1 MNEDPRRAIPRTDVA
16 LAAPEL
22 TEATKRLGRTTVR
35 AAVTAAQERAR
46 RGEIHPG
53 EVIEAAAATLPV
65 RTSSLTPVLNATGV
79 VIHTNIGRAPLSPS
93 AVAAVVDAA
102 GYVDVEM
109 DLATG
114 GRSRRG
120 AGALAA
126 LREAVPDAGDA
137 LVVNNGA
144 AALVLATTALASGK
158 EVIVSRGEM
167 IEIGDGFRLPDLISS
182 TGARLREVG
191 TTNRT
196 HPRDYLEAIG
206 PDTGCI
212 LKAHPSNFRV
222 DGFTTSVG
230 YEDLRGAMRPDGSP
244 VPLVADIGSGLLA
257 PDPLLPDEPDAST
270 ALRQGASIVTA
281 SGDKLLGG
289 PQAGILLGDAD
300 VVTALR
306 RHPLARA
313 LRVDKLTIAALE
325 ATVRAPATPVATALH
340 ASADELRPRAEQ
352 LAAALGREVVGVDG
366 RVGGGGAPGVPL
378 LGWAVEVPADVVER
392 LRTPPADVPVVLAR
406 VDEGRGLIDLR
417 CVPADRDGD
426 VATAVRTALGDADA
440 PHPAQEDSGGIRGAE
455 LPGRPS

>member
-1 MNEDPRRAIPRTDVA
+1 MTEDPRRAIPRTDVA
-16 LAAPEL
+16 LAAPVLAAAAE
-22 TEATKRLGRTTVR
+22 RLGRATVR
-35 AAVTAAQERAR
+35 AAVTAAQDRAR
-46 RGEIHPG
+46 RGEIPPQ
-53 EVIEAAAATLPV
+53 EVVNAAAGALPT
-65 RTSSLTPVLNATGV
+65 RASSLTPVLNATGV
-79 VIHTNIGRAPLSPS
+79 VIHTNIGRAPLPPS
-93 AVAAVVDAA
+93 AVEAVVDAA

-109 DLATG
+109 DLTSGA
-114 GRSRRG
+114 RSRRG

-144 AALVLATTALASGK
+144 AALVLATTALAAGK

-167 IEIGDGFRLPDLISS
+167 IEIGDGFRLPDLIAS
-182 TGARLREVG
+182 TGARLHEVG

-222 DGFTTSVG
+222 DGFTTAVG
-230 YEDLRGAMRPDGSP
+230 YEELRGAVRPDGSP

-257 PDPLLPDEPDAST
+257 PEPLLPDEPDAST
-270 ALRQGASIVTA
+270 ALRQGATIVTA

-289 PQAGILLGDAD
+289 PQAGLVLGDTD
-300 VVTALR
+300 VVETLR

-325 ATVRAPATPVATALH
+325 ATVRGPTTPVATALH
-340 ASADELRPRAEQ
+340 VSADELRPRVER
-352 LAAALGREVVGVDG
+352 LAAALGRDVVPVDG

-378 LGWAVEVPADVVER
+378 PGWAVEVPVAVVER
-392 LRTPPADVPVVLAR
+392 LRTPPVGVPAVLAR
-406 VDEGRGLIDLR
+406 VDDGHGLIDLR
-417 CVPADRDGD
+417 CIPADQDRE
-426 VATAVRTALGDADA
+426 VEMAVRAALRHL
-440 PHPAQEDSGGIRGAE
+440 PDSDGGVSAGG
-455 LPGRPS
+455 GRPPS

>member
-1 MNEDPRRAIPRTDVA
+1 MTTIDPRRAIPRTDALLAEPPFVA
-16 LAAPEL
+16 AA
-22 TEATKRLGRTTVR
+22 TRLGRSTVR
-35 AAVTAAQERAR
+35 AVVNRAQDRAR
-46 RGEIHPG
+46 RGEIAPG
-53 EVIEAAAATLPV
+53 DVAATALAGLPT
-65 RTSSLTPVLNATGV
+65 RASSLTPLLNATGV

-93 AVAAVVDAA
+93 AVEAIVDAA

-109 DLATG
+109 DLASG
-114 GRSRRG
+114 ARSRRG

-126 LREAVPDAGDA
+126 LREAVPEVGDA

-144 AALVLATTALASGK
+144 AALVLATTALAAGK

-167 IEIGDGFRLPDLISS
+167 IEIGDGFRLPDLIAS

-196 HPRDYLEAIG
+196 HQRDYLDAIG
-206 PDTGCI
+206 PETGCI

-222 DGFTTSVG
+222 DGFTTAVG
-230 YEDLRGAMRPDGSP
+230 YEELRDAVRPDGSP

-270 ALRQGASIVTA
+270 ALRQGATIVTA

-289 PQAGILLGDAD
+289 PQAGLVLGDAD
-300 VVTALR
+300 VVASLR

-313 LRVDKLTIAALE
+313 LRIDKLTIAALE
-325 ATVRAPATPVATALH
+325 ATVRGPAPPVAAALH
-340 ASADELRPRAEQ
+340 ARADALLPRVER
-352 LAAALGREVVGVDG
+352 LAAALGRGVVPVEG

-378 LGWAVEVPADVVER
+378 PGWAVEIPVAAVER
-392 LRTPPADVPVVLAR
+392 LRTPPPGTPAVLAR

-417 CVPADRDGD
+417 CIPADHDGD
-426 VATAVRTALGDADA
+426 VEAAVRIALRDGSDAVT
-440 PHPAQEDSGGIRGAE
+440 GADE
-455 LPGRPS
+455 RPGLP